1 VDSAFSGMKKL
12 NGVGRQGQRRREH
25 RGESWPKFVVTQVGI
40 RAIFVIRV
48 LIGVRSY
55 FKINWTPHLWRGMI

>member
-48 LIGVRSY
+48 SIGLNPIYKLS
-55 FKINWTPHLWRGMI
+55 